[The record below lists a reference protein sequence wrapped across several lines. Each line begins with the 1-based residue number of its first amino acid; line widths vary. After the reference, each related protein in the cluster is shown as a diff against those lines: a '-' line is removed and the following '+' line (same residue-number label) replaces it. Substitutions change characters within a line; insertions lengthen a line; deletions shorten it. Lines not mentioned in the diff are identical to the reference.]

1 MTSGEREFFD
11 WLYMNYFFVVYRYSL
26 AIVKEPLVAEEVAQ
40 DVFLTALS
48 HLDVLMKAEKP
59 DRWLRKTAKY
69 KCMHVFRERAK
80 WRKWMVS
87 WEDAGTEP
95 VATDQLVEVEE
106 EENLQQLKESI
117 RKVLTKEELALVRL
131 VALEEKSYLTAAKQL
146 GVTVSACQ
154 KRMQRIRKKL
164 QKRFPEWG
172 Q

>member
-1 MTSGEREFFD
+1 
-11 WLYMNYFFVVYRYSL
+11 
-26 AIVKEPLVAEEVAQ
+26 
-40 DVFLTALS
+40 
-48 HLDVLMKAEKP
+48 
-59 DRWLRKTAKY
+59 
-69 KCMHVFRERAK
+69 
-80 WRKWMVS
+80 MVS
-87 WEDAGTEP
+87 WEDAGTDP
-95 VATDQLVEVEE
+95 VAVNQLVKVEE
-106 EENLQQLKESI
+106 EENLQQFKENI